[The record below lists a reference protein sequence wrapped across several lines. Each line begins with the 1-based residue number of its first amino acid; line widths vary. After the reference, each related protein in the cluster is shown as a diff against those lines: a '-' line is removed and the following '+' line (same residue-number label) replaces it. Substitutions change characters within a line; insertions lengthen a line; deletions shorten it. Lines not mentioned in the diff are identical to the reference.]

1 MLRNSKKCSE
11 YLAISRF
18 MEFSKFGKSFLL
30 GISKTE
36 SFRRFGKVCGG
47 HSVSVVV
54 VDELVVIHM
63 YL

>member
-11 YLAISRF
+11 YLAISCL
-18 MEFSKFGKSFLL
+18 MKLSKIGKGSLL
-30 GISKTE
+30 VISKAKC
-36 SFRRFGKVCGG
+36 FGRFGKVCGG